1 MTLNDWLANRWLT
14 NHETSP
20 QEIADLR
27 AVVERDLKDANV
39 DRLSADWRVG
49 ISYNAALQLAIM
61 ALAAA
66 GYRTERQRPHERAI
80 QSLRFTVGIDQRTI
94 DTLDAVRRMRN
105 LGNYERAGT
114 VSESE
119 AQEVFDLAMDL
130 RTRVT
135 DWLRQEHP
143 ELL

>member
-1 MTLNDWLANRWLT
+1 MSLKDWQANRWLT
-14 NHETSP
+14 KHETSP
-20 QEIADLR
+20 QEIADLL
-27 AVVERDLKDANV
+27 AVVERDLADASV

-61 ALAAA
+61 ALAAS
-66 GYRTERQRPHERAI
+66 GYRAERQRAHERAI
-80 QSLRFTVGIDQRTI
+80 RSLRFTVGIDQGTI
-94 DTLDAVRRMRN
+94 DTLDAVRRKRN
-105 LGNYERAGT
+105 LVNYERAGT
-114 VSESE
+114 VSDSE
-119 AQEVFDLAMDL
+119 AQEVFDLVMDL